1 MDRKQFLVFGLFS
14 YFSNYFIL
22 FPLSCACRQHHVR
35 RTSNTPPTPRSF
47 SRVKAFF
54 PTGLYTVYSEIIHV
68 GEYHLL

>member
-1 MDRKQFLVFGLFS
+1 MGRKQFLMFGLF
-14 YFSNYFIL
+14 FLFLELFYFISFFL
-22 FPLSCACRQHHVR
+22 CMPPAS

-47 SRVKAFF
+47 SRVKALF